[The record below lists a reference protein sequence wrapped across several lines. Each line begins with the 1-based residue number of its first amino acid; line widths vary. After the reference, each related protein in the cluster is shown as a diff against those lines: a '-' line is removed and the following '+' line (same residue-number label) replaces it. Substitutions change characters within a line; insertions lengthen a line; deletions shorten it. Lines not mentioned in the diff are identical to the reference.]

1 MKKEFDAEIT
11 YIDMDNPSYNGISMS
26 YNGIRMFAKLRA
38 DDLDRNNAVSF
49 WMKSD
54 EVPGWVGKR
63 LHVTVEAAE

>member
-1 MKKEFDAEIT
+1 MVRGIMKKEFDAEIT
-11 YIDMDNPSYNGISMS
+11 YIDMDNPS

-49 WMKSD
+49 WMKND
-54 EVPGWVGKR
+54 EGPGWLGKK

>member
-11 YIDMDNPSYNGISMS
+11 YIDMDNSS

-38 DDLDRNNAVSF
+38 DDLDRRNAVSF
-49 WMKSD
+49 WMKND
-54 EVPGWVGKR
+54 EVPGWLGKR

>member
-11 YIDMDNPSYNGISMS
+11 YIDMDNPSYNGI
-26 YNGIRMFAKLRA
+26 RMFAKLRA
-38 DDLDRNNAVSF
+38 DDLGRNNAVSF
-49 WMKSD
+49 WMKND